1 MSSEEGPFNRQLI
14 VLENAC
20 DVSSQFLLCTAFMW
34 NVSMESCNL
43 PAIANSFESESKSRK
58 K

>member
-20 DVSSQFLLCTAFMW
+20 VVSSQFLFCTSFMW
-34 NVSMESCNL
+34 NVSTESCNL